1 MTAESFPPDDEP
13 HSGGP
18 RGGDR
23 PSDAPDTG
31 GGHPGGPLP
40 GDAHPG
46 GHLDDQGPD
55 APRPGDPGDAR
66 LGGPRI
72 GDALPGGGRSGE
84 RVPEAYDS
92 GAARQTSLLDVLS
105 VAALVLDAEGRI
117 VFWTP
122 QAEELFGYSSAEAL
136 GKPAARLIIHP
147 EHLQAVLKLFTEV
160 LETGRSWA
168 GAFPVRHKDGTTR
181 LMEFRNMRLLDDL
194 GDVYALGLAADHRL
208 LQRVET
214 DLALCERLINQ
225 SPIGLAL
232 LDPDLR
238 YVLVNPALERIDGI
252 PAEDHVG
259 RHLRET
265 MPFPDVDT
273 VESALRQVLATG
285 TPLLDQYHVGRSR
298 SDPEQERAW
307 SLSFYRLED
316 PAGRVL
322 GAATSVVDVT
332 ERHRVAAEA
341 DRARRR
347 LALIA
352 DASTRVGTTLEVERT
367 AAELADITSREL
379 ADVVAVDILDSA
391 LACRR
396 VRKPDSGPEL
406 FRALALKA
414 AHPTV
419 ALRAAD
425 APGELAAYEGDRLVT
440 LCVHT
445 GRPVL
450 VRHVDEG
457 DLPRIARDAEAARL
471 LARAGVHSYLAVPL
485 IAHGEVLGA
494 LDLKRTRNPV
504 PFDEDDVVLAGELA
518 SRAAIAIDNA
528 RWFQSVRNSA
538 LTLQRSLLPDH
549 PPHHTGLELASR
561 YQPAQ
566 ATSEVGGD
574 WYDVLPLA
582 DDKTALV
589 VGDVMGNGID
599 AAATM
604 GRLRTATCAYADL
617 DLEPG
622 EVLQHL
628 DKITCDLEHY
638 IVTCLYAVFDPRTR
652 LCRIANAGHMP
663 PALARAGD
671 PPRLVELPSGVPL
684 GVGGI
689 RFDTATVELLPGDLL
704 VLYTDGLVE
713 TRQHPID
720 ERLETMLGFLDEP
733 GRPLEET
740 CDLLLYGLRHPD
752 DHDDVALLVARA
764 L

>member
-1 MTAESFPPDDEP
+1 MTAEPIRS
-13 HSGGP
+13 
-18 RGGDR
+18 GGDR
-23 PSDAPDTG
+23 YDAETPARTG
-31 GGHPGGPLP
+31 
-40 GDAHPG
+40 
-46 GHLDDQGPD
+46 
-55 APRPGDPGDAR
+55 
-66 LGGPRI
+66 
-72 GDALPGGGRSGE
+72 
-84 RVPEAYDS
+84 
-92 GAARQTSLLDVLS
+92 LLDVLS
-105 VAALVLDAEGRI
+105 VSAMVIDIDGRI

-122 QAEELFGYSSAEAL
+122 QAEDLFGYTAQEAL
-136 GKPAARLIIHP
+136 GQYAARLLIHP
-147 EHLQAVLKLFTEV
+147 EHLHSVVRLFAEV

-168 GAFPVRHKDGTTR
+168 GAFPIRHKDGSSR
-181 LMEFRNMRLLDDL
+181 LMEFRNMRLQDDL
-194 GDVYALGLAADHRL
+194 GDVYALGIAADHNL

-238 YVLVNPALERIDGI
+238 YLLVNPALERIDGI
-252 PAEDHVG
+252 PAEEHVG
-259 RHLRET
+259 RRLREA
-265 MPFPDVDT
+265 MLLPDIDT
-273 VESALRQVLATG
+273 IESALRQVLTTG
-285 TPLLDQYHVGRSR
+285 TPLLDQYHVGRPPT
-298 SDPEQERAW
+298 DPDQEHAW

-316 PAGRVL
+316 PGGRVL
-322 GAATSVVDVT
+322 GAAASVVDVT
-332 ERHRVAAEA
+332 ERHRAAAEA

-352 DASTRVGTTLEVERT
+352 EASTRVGTSLEVERT
-367 AAELADITSREL
+367 AHELADIAVPQL

-396 VRKPDSGPEL
+396 SRRPDNGPEL

-414 AHPTV
+414 AHPTA

-425 APGELAAYEGDRLVT
+425 PPGDVAAYEGDRLVT

-450 VRHVDEG
+450 VRHVGEQDI
-457 DLPRIARDAEAARL
+457 PRIARDAEAGAL

-494 LDLKRTRNPV
+494 LDLKRTRNPL
-504 PFDEDDVVLAGELA
+504 PFDEDDVILASELAG
-518 SRAAIAIDNA
+518 RAAVAIDNA
-528 RWFQSVRNSA
+528 RWFQSVRNTA

-549 PPHHTGLELASR
+549 APHHTGLELASR

-574 WYDVLPLA
+574 WYDVIPLT

-622 EVLQHL
+622 DVLRHL

-638 IVTCLYAVFDPRTR
+638 IVTCLYAVYDPRTR
-652 LCRIANAGHMP
+652 QCRIANAGHMP
-663 PALARAGD
+663 PALAG
-671 PPRLVELPSGVPL
+671 PGHEPTLLELPPGAPL
-684 GVGGI
+684 GVGGVP
-689 RFDTATVELLPGDLL
+689 FETTTVELAPGDLL

-713 TRQHPID
+713 TRLHPID
-720 ERLETMLGFLDEP
+720 DRLAVLLSFLDDP
-733 GRPLEET
+733 GRPLEEL

-752 DHDDVALLVARA
+752 DHDDVALLIARTP
-764 L
+764 

>member
-1 MTAESFPPDDEP
+1 MTAESFEYD
-13 HSGGP
+13 
-18 RGGDR
+18 
-23 PSDAPDTG
+23 G
-31 GGHPGGPLP
+31 GGYGAEP
-40 GDAHPG
+40 
-46 GHLDDQGPD
+46 
-55 APRPGDPGDAR
+55 PRPTG
-66 LGGPRI
+66 
-72 GDALPGGGRSGE
+72 
-84 RVPEAYDS
+84 
-92 GAARQTSLLDVLS
+92 LLDVLS
-105 VAALVLDAEGRI
+105 VAAVVVDAAGRI

-122 QAEELFGYSSAEAL
+122 QAEDLFGYTSEEAL
-136 GKPAARLIIHP
+136 GTYAARLFIHS
-147 EHLQAVLKLFTEV
+147 EHLPAVAKLFAEV

-168 GAFPVRHKDGTTR
+168 GAFPVRHKDGSTVLT
-181 LMEFRNMRLLDDL
+181 EFRNMRLLDDL
-194 GDVYALGLAADHRL
+194 GDVYALGIAADHSL

-225 SPIGLAL
+225 SPIGIAL
-232 LDPDLR
+232 LDPDLH
-238 YVLVNPALERIDGI
+238 YLLVNPALERIDAT

-259 RHLRET
+259 RRLRET
-265 MPFPDVDT
+265 LPLPDIDT
-273 VESALRQVLATG
+273 IESALRQVLTTG
-285 TPLLDQYHVGRSR
+285 TPLLDQYHVGRPPA
-298 SDPEQERAW
+298 DPEHEHAW
-307 SLSFYRLED
+307 SLSFYRLD
-316 PAGRVL
+316 DSSGRVL
-322 GAATSVVDVT
+322 GAAISFVDVT
-332 ERHRVAAEA
+332 ERHRAAAEA

-347 LALIA
+347 LALVA
-352 DASTRVGTTLEVERT
+352 DASTRVGTTLEVEQT
-367 AAELADITSREL
+367 ARELADIAAPEL
-379 ADVVAVDILDSA
+379 ADVVAVDVLDSA

-396 VRKPDSGPEL
+396 MRKPDNGPEL

-414 AHPTV
+414 AYPSV

-425 APGELAAYEGDRLVT
+425 PPGDLAAYDGDRLVT

-445 GRPVL
+445 ARPVL
-450 VRHVDEG
+450 VRHVGEH
-457 DLPRIARDAEAARL
+457 DLQRIARDDEATAL

-504 PFDEDDVVLAGELA
+504 PFDQDDVVLASELA
-518 SRAAIAIDNA
+518 SRAAVAIDNA
-528 RWFQSVRNSA
+528 RWFQSVRNTA

-574 WYDVLPLA
+574 WYDVIPLD
-582 DDKTALV
+582 DDKTTLV

-617 DLEPG
+617 DLDPG
-622 EVLQHL
+622 AVLQHL

-638 IVTCLYAVFDPRTR
+638 IVTCLYAVYDPRTR
-652 LCRIANAGHMP
+652 QCQIANAGHMP
-663 PALARAGD
+663 PALARPGQA
-671 PPRLVELPSGVPL
+671 PELLELPAGAPL

-689 RFDTATVELLPGDLL
+689 PFGTTTVELGPGDLL

-713 TRQHPID
+713 TRLHPID
-720 ERLETMLGFLDEP
+720 DRLNVMLGFLDEP

-752 DHDDVALLVARA
+752 DHDDVALLVARV

>member
-1 MTAESFPPDDEP
+1 MAAD
-13 HSGGP
+13 
-18 RGGDR
+18 
-23 PSDAPDTG
+23 
-31 GGHPGGPLP
+31 PLP
-40 GDAHPG
+40 
-46 GHLDDQGPD
+46 
-55 APRPGDPGDAR
+55 PGDGDGSYDVDGSYDAE
-66 LGGPRI
+66 PPAPI
-72 GDALPGGGRSGE
+72 G
-84 RVPEAYDS
+84 
-92 GAARQTSLLDVLS
+92 LLDVLS
-105 VAALVLDAEGRI
+105 VAAVVVDAGGRI

-122 QAEELFGYSSAEAL
+122 QAEELFGYTAAEAL
-136 GKPAARLIIHP
+136 GRYAARLFIHP
-147 EHLQAVLKLFTEV
+147 EHLHAVTRLFAEV

-168 GAFPVRHKDGTTR
+168 GAFPIRHKDGSTR

-194 GDVYALGLAADHRL
+194 GDVYALGIVADHGR
-208 LQRVET
+208 LQRAET
-214 DLALCERLINQ
+214 DLALCERLIDQ

-232 LDPDLR
+232 LDPELR
-238 YVLVNPALERIDGI
+238 YLLVNPALERIDGI
-252 PAEDHVG
+252 PAEDHIG
-259 RHLRET
+259 RRLRET
-265 MPFPDVDT
+265 LPFPDADT
-273 VESALRQVLATG
+273 VESALRQVLTTG
-285 TPLLDQYHVGRSR
+285 TPLLDQYHVGRPPA
-298 SDPEQERAW
+298 DPEHEHAW

-316 PAGRVL
+316 PGGRVL

-347 LALIA
+347 LSLIA
-352 DASTRVGTTLEVERT
+352 HASTRVGTTLEVERT
-367 AAELADITSREL
+367 AHELAEIATPEL

-396 VRKPDSGPEL
+396 TRSPDNGPEL

-425 APGELAAYEGDRLVT
+425 PPGDLASYEGDRLVT

-445 GRPVL
+445 ARPVL
-450 VRHVDEG
+450 VRHVDDR
-457 DLPRIARDAEAARL
+457 DLPRIARDAEAGAL

-494 LDLKRTRNPV
+494 LDLKRTRNPR
-504 PFDEDDVVLAGELA
+504 PFDEDDVVLASELA
-518 SRAAIAIDNA
+518 GRAAVAIDNA
-528 RWFQSVRNSA
+528 RWFQSVRNTA

-549 PPHHTGLELASR
+549 QPHHAGLELASR

-574 WYDVLPLA
+574 WYDVIPLA
-582 DDKTALV
+582 DDRTALV

-617 DLEPG
+617 DLDPV
-622 EVLQHL
+622 EVLRHL
-628 DKITCDLEHY
+628 DRITSDLEHY
-638 IVTCLYAVFDPRTR
+638 IVTCLYAVYDPRSR
-652 LCRIANAGHMP
+652 RCLIANAGHMP
-663 PALARAGD
+663 PALARPGRA
-671 PPRLVELPSGVPL
+671 PELLDLPTGAPL
-684 GVGGI
+684 GVGGVP
-689 RFDTATVELLPGDLL
+689 FGSATTELGPGDLL

-713 TRQHPID
+713 TRHHSID
-720 ERLETMLGFLDEP
+720 DRLNVLLSFLDP
-733 GRPLEET
+733 PHRPLEEI

-764 L
+764 LPAGDGSVGDGRAGAGPPVVR

>member
-1 MTAESFPPDDEP
+1 MTAESFQTNGDEYDP
-13 HSGGP
+13 EP
-18 RGGDR
+18 TR
-23 PSDAPDTG
+23 P
-31 GGHPGGPLP
+31 
-40 GDAHPG
+40 
-46 GHLDDQGPD
+46 
-55 APRPGDPGDAR
+55 
-66 LGGPRI
+66 I
-72 GDALPGGGRSGE
+72 G
-84 RVPEAYDS
+84 
-92 GAARQTSLLDVLS
+92 LLDVLS
-105 VAALVLDAEGRI
+105 VAAVVVDAEGRI

-122 QAEELFGYSSAEAL
+122 QAEELFGYTSHEAL
-136 GKPAARLIIHP
+136 GKYAARLFIDP
-147 EHLQAVLKLFTEV
+147 EHLQAVSKLFAEV

-168 GAFPVRHKDGTTR
+168 GAFPIRHKDGSSR

-194 GDVYALGLAADHRL
+194 GDVYALGIAADHTL

-232 LDPDLR
+232 MDADLR
-238 YVLVNPALERIDGI
+238 YLLVNPSLERIDGI
-252 PAEDHVG
+252 PAEDHIG

-265 MPFPDVDT
+265 LPFPDVDT
-273 VESALRQVLATG
+273 VESALRQVLTTG
-285 TPLLDQYHVGRSR
+285 TPLLDQYHVGRPPT
-298 SDPEQERAW
+298 DPDHEHAW

-316 PAGRVL
+316 PGGRVL
-322 GAATSVVDVT
+322 GAAASVVDVT
-332 ERHRVAAEA
+332 ERHRAAAEA

-352 DASTRVGTTLEVERT
+352 DASTRVGTTLEVEQT
-367 AAELADITSREL
+367 ARELAEIATPEL
-379 ADVVAVDILDSA
+379 ADVVAVDVLDSA

-396 VRKPDSGPEL
+396 ARRPDNGPEL

-425 APGELAAYEGDRLVT
+425 PPGDLAAYDGDRLVT

-450 VRHVDEG
+450 VRHVGDQ
-457 DLPRIARDAEAARL
+457 DLPRIARDAEATSL

-518 SRAAIAIDNA
+518 GRAAVAIDNA
-528 RWFQSVRNSA
+528 RWFQSVRNTA

-549 PPHHTGLELASR
+549 APHHTGLELASR

-574 WYDVLPLA
+574 WYDVIPLA
-582 DDKTALV
+582 DDRTALV

-617 DLEPG
+617 DLAPEA
-622 EVLQHL
+622 VLQHL
-628 DKITCDLEHY
+628 DKITRDLEHY
-638 IVTCLYAVFDPRTR
+638 IVTCLYAVYDPRTR
-652 LCRIANAGHMP
+652 KCHMANAGHMP
-663 PALARAGD
+663 PALARPGHAPALIGL
-671 PPRLVELPSGVPL
+671 PPAAPL

-689 RFDTATVELLPGDLL
+689 PFETTTVDFSPGDLL

-713 TRQHPID
+713 TRLHPID
-720 ERLETMLGFLDEP
+720 DRLNVLLSFLDEP
-733 GRPLEET
+733 HRPLEET

>member
-1 MTAESFPPDDEP
+1 MTAETFPPD
-13 HSGGP
+13 
-18 RGGDR
+18 
-23 PSDAPDTG
+23 
-31 GGHPGGPLP
+31 
-40 GDAHPG
+40 
-46 GHLDDQGPD
+46 
-55 APRPGDPGDAR
+55 
-66 LGGPRI
+66 
-72 GDALPGGGRSGE
+72 
-84 RVPEAYDS
+84 
-92 GAARQTSLLDVLS
+92 GAAYNSEPPRQTSLLDVLS

-122 QAEELFGYSSAEAL
+122 QAEDLFGYTADEVL
-136 GKPAARLIIHP
+136 GRPAARMIIHP
-147 EHLQAVLKLFTEV
+147 EHMQAVVKLFAEV

-168 GAFPVRHKDGTTR
+168 GAFPIRHKDGTMR

-194 GDVYALGLAADHRL
+194 GDVYALGLAADHTL

-232 LDPDLR
+232 MDPELR
-238 YVLVNPALERIDGI
+238 YLLVNPALERIDGI
-252 PAEDHVG
+252 PAEEHIG
-259 RHLRET
+259 RHLRDT
-265 MPFPDVDT
+265 LPFPDVDT
-273 VESALRQVLATG
+273 IESALRQVLTTG
-285 TPLLDQYHVGRSR
+285 TPLLDQYHVGRPR
-298 SDPEQERAW
+298 NDPEHERAW

-316 PAGRVL
+316 PGGRVL

-352 DASTRVGTTLEVERT
+352 EASTRVGTTLEVEHT
-367 AAELADITSREL
+367 ARELAEIASPELADI
-379 ADVVAVDILDSA
+379 VAVDVLDSA

-396 VRKPDSGPEL
+396 MRSPDNGPEL

-414 AHPTV
+414 AHPTP

-425 APGELAAYEGDRLVT
+425 SPGDLASYEGDRLVT

-450 VRHVDEG
+450 VRHVEER
-457 DLPRIARDAEAARL
+457 DLPRIARDAEASAL

-494 LDLKRTRNPV
+494 LDLKRTRNPA
-504 PFDEDDVVLAGELA
+504 PFDEDDVILAGELA
-518 SRAAIAIDNA
+518 SRAAVAIDNA
-528 RWFQSVRNSA
+528 RWFQSVRNTA

-549 PPHHTGLELASR
+549 PPHHDGLELASR

-574 WYDVLPLA
+574 WYDVIPLTG
-582 DDKTALV
+582 DKTALV

-617 DLEPG
+617 DLEPR

-638 IVTCLYAVFDPRTR
+638 IVTCLYAVFDPHTR
-652 LCRIANAGHMP
+652 QCRIANAGHMP
-663 PALARAGD
+663 PALVRAGRAPVLLD
-671 PPRLVELPSGVPL
+671 LPAGAPL
-684 GVGGI
+684 GVGGVS
-689 RFDTATVELLPGDLL
+689 FESTTTELGPGDLL

-713 TRQHPID
+713 TRQHAID
-720 ERLETMLGFLDEP
+720 DRLAALLGFLDEP
-733 GRPLEET
+733 DRSLEET

-752 DHDDVALLVARA
+752 DHDDVALLIARA

>member
-1 MTAESFPPDDEP
+1 MTAGSFRPADGEDGGFGAEP
-13 HSGGP
+13 
-18 RGGDR
+18 
-23 PSDAPDTG
+23 
-31 GGHPGGPLP
+31 
-40 GDAHPG
+40 
-46 GHLDDQGPD
+46 
-55 APRPGDPGDAR
+55 PRPTG
-66 LGGPRI
+66 
-72 GDALPGGGRSGE
+72 
-84 RVPEAYDS
+84 
-92 GAARQTSLLDVLS
+92 LLDVLS
-105 VAALVLDAEGRI
+105 VAAVVLDSDGRI

-122 QAEELFGYSSAEAL
+122 QAGELFGYRADEAL
-136 GKPAARLIIHP
+136 GKYAARLFIHP
-147 EHLQAVLKLFTEV
+147 EHLQAVMSLFAEV

-168 GAFPVRHKDGTTR
+168 GAFPVRHKDGSTR
-181 LMEFRNMRLLDDL
+181 LTEFRNMRLTDDV
-194 GDVYALGLAADHRL
+194 GDVYALGIAADHAL
-208 LQRVET
+208 LERVET

-232 LDPDLR
+232 MDPELR
-238 YVLVNPALERIDGI
+238 YRLVNPALERIDGI
-252 PAEDHVG
+252 PAEDHIG

-265 MPFPDVDT
+265 PALPDVDT
-273 VESALRQVLATG
+273 VESALRQVLTTG
-285 TPLLDQYHVGRSR
+285 TPLLDQYHVGRPPA
-298 SDPEQERAW
+298 DPDQEHAW

-316 PAGRVL
+316 PGGRVL

-332 ERHRVAAEA
+332 ERHRAAGEA

-352 DASTRVGTTLEVERT
+352 DASAKVGTSLEVDQT
-367 AAELADITSREL
+367 ARELADIATAELADV
-379 ADVVAVDILDSA
+379 AAVDILDAA

-396 VRKPDSGPEL
+396 ARKPDNGPEL

-419 ALRAAD
+419 ALNAAD
-425 APGELAAYEGDRLVT
+425 APGDLAAYDGDRLVT

-445 GRPVL
+445 ARPVL
-450 VRHVDEG
+450 VARVGRH
-457 DLPRIARDAEAARL
+457 DLPRIARDAEASAL

-485 IAHGEVLGA
+485 IAHGEVLGV

-504 PFDEDDVVLAGELA
+504 PFDQDDVLLACELAG
-518 SRAAIAIDNA
+518 RAAVAIDNA
-528 RWFQSVRNSA
+528 RWFQSVRNTS

-549 PPHHTGLELASR
+549 PPHHPGLELASR

-574 WYDVLPLA
+574 WYDVIPLA
-582 DDKTALV
+582 DDKTVLV

-638 IVTCLYAVFDPRTR
+638 IVTCVYAVYDPATGA
-652 LCRIANAGHMP
+652 CRIANAGHMP
-663 PALARAGD
+663 PALVRRGEAPALLDLPAGA
-671 PPRLVELPSGVPL
+671 PL
-684 GVGGI
+684 GVGGVA
-689 RFDTATVELLPGDLL
+689 FGTTTVDLGPGDLL

-713 TRQHPID
+713 TRHHPID
-720 ERLETMLGFLDEP
+720 DRLDVLLGFLTEP
-733 GRPLEET
+733 HGSLEET
-740 CDLLLYGLRHPD
+740 CDLLLHGLRHPD

-764 L
+764 QGPP

>member
-1 MTAESFPPDDEP
+1 MAVDSYRAGDDE
-13 HSGGP
+13 H
-18 RGGDR
+18 R
-23 PSDAPDTG
+23 AE
-31 GGHPGGPLP
+31 
-40 GDAHPG
+40 
-46 GHLDDQGPD
+46 Q
-55 APRPGDPGDAR
+55 PRPTG
-66 LGGPRI
+66 
-72 GDALPGGGRSGE
+72 
-84 RVPEAYDS
+84 
-92 GAARQTSLLDVLS
+92 LLDVLS
-105 VAALVLDAEGRI
+105 VAAVALDADGRI

-122 QAEELFGYSSAEAL
+122 QAEELFGYTSEEAL
-136 GKPAARLIIHP
+136 GTPAGRLLTRP
-147 EHLQAVLKLFTEV
+147 EHLQAAVGLFTEV
-160 LETGRSWA
+160 LQTGRGWA
-168 GAFPVRHKDGTTR
+168 GAFPVRHKDGTSR
-181 LMEFRNMRLLDDL
+181 LTEFRTMRLLDDL
-194 GDVYALGLAADHRL
+194 GDTYALGIAADHTL

-232 LDPDLR
+232 FDPDLR
-238 YVLVNPALERIDGI
+238 YLLVNPALERIDGI
-252 PAEDHVG
+252 PAGDHIG
-259 RHLRET
+259 RPLRET
-265 MPFPDVDT
+265 LPFFDVDT
-273 VESALRQVLATG
+273 VESALRQVLTTG
-285 TPLLDQYHVGRSR
+285 MPLLDQYHVGRPPP
-298 SDPEQERAW
+298 DPEHEHAW

-316 PAGRVL
+316 PNGRVL
-322 GAATSVVDVT
+322 GAAASVVDVT
-332 ERHRVAAEA
+332 ERHRAASEA

-367 AAELADITSREL
+367 AHELAEIATPVL
-379 ADVVAVDILDSA
+379 ADVVAVDVLDSA

-396 VRKPDSGPEL
+396 MRRPDNGPEL

-414 AHPTV
+414 SHPTV

-425 APGELAAYEGDRLVT
+425 PPGDLAAYDGDRLVT

-450 VRHVDEG
+450 VPHVG
-457 DLPRIARDAEAARL
+457 AADLPRIARDEKGGEL

-494 LDLKRTRNPV
+494 LDLKRTENPV

-518 SRAAIAIDNA
+518 SRAAVAIDNA
-528 RWFQSVRNSA
+528 RWFQSVRNTA

-549 PPHHTGLELASR
+549 SPHHTGLELASR

-574 WYDVLPLA
+574 WYDVIPLEG
-582 DDKTALV
+582 DKTALV

-617 DLEPG
+617 DLDPG
-622 EVLQHL
+622 AVLQHL

-638 IVTCLYAVFDPRTR
+638 IVTCLYAVFDPATR
-652 LCRIANAGHMP
+652 HCTVANAGHMP
-663 PALARAGD
+663 PALARPGQNPVLLD
-671 PPRLVELPSGVPL
+671 LPPAAPL
-684 GVGGI
+684 GVGGVP
-689 RFDTATVELLPGDLL
+689 FETTTVELRPGDVL

-713 TRQHPID
+713 TRQHAID
-720 ERLETMLGFLDEP
+720 DRLNALLGFLDEP

>member
-1 MTAESFPPDDEP
+1 MTAEPIR
-13 HSGGP
+13 SGGDP
-18 RGGDR
+18 YR
-23 PSDAPDTG
+23 PETPAPTG
-31 GGHPGGPLP
+31 
-40 GDAHPG
+40 
-46 GHLDDQGPD
+46 
-55 APRPGDPGDAR
+55 
-66 LGGPRI
+66 
-72 GDALPGGGRSGE
+72 
-84 RVPEAYDS
+84 
-92 GAARQTSLLDVLS
+92 LLDVLS
-105 VAALVLDAEGRI
+105 VSAMVIDIDGRI

-122 QAEELFGYSSAEAL
+122 QAEDLFGYTAQEAL
-136 GKPAARLIIHP
+136 GKYAARLLIHP
-147 EHLQAVLKLFTEV
+147 QHLQSVVKLFAEV

-168 GAFPVRHKDGTTR
+168 GAFPIRHKDGSNR
-181 LMEFRNMRLLDDL
+181 LTEFRNMRLQDDL
-194 GDVYALGLAADHRL
+194 GDVYALGIAADHNL

-232 LDPDLR
+232 LNPDLC
-238 YVLVNPALERIDGI
+238 YLLVNPALERIDGI

-259 RHLRET
+259 RRLREA
-265 MPFPDVDT
+265 MPLPDIDT
-273 VESALRQVLATG
+273 IESALRQVLTTG
-285 TPLLDQYHVGRSR
+285 TPLLDQYHVGRPPT
-298 SDPEQERAW
+298 DPDHEHAW

-316 PAGRVL
+316 PGGRVL
-322 GAATSVVDVT
+322 GAAASVVDVT
-332 ERHRVAAEA
+332 ERHRAAAEA

-352 DASTRVGTTLEVERT
+352 EASTRVGTTLEVDRT
-367 AAELADITSREL
+367 AHELAEIAVPQL

-396 VRKPDSGPEL
+396 SRRADNGPEL

-425 APGELAAYEGDRLVT
+425 PPGDVTAYEGDRLVT

-450 VRHVDEG
+450 VRHVGEHDI
-457 DLPRIARDAEAARL
+457 PRIARDAEAAAL
-471 LARAGVHSYLAVPL
+471 LGRAGVHSYLAVPL

-494 LDLKRTRNPV
+494 LDLKRTRNPL
-504 PFDEDDVVLAGELA
+504 PFDDDDVILASELAG
-518 SRAAIAIDNA
+518 RAAVAIDNA
-528 RWFQSVRNSA
+528 RWFQSVRNTA

-549 PPHHTGLELASR
+549 APHHTGLELASR

-574 WYDVLPLA
+574 WYDVIPLE

-622 EVLQHL
+622 DVLRHL

-638 IVTCLYAVFDPRTR
+638 IVTCLYAVYDPRTR
-652 LCRIANAGHMP
+652 QCRIANAGHMP
-663 PALARAGD
+663 PALAGPGHD
-671 PPRLVELPSGVPL
+671 PRLLQLPPGAPL
-684 GVGGI
+684 GVGGVA
-689 RFDTATVELLPGDLL
+689 FETTTVDLTPGDLL

-713 TRQHPID
+713 TRLHSID
-720 ERLETMLGFLDEP
+720 DRLSVLLSFLDDP
-733 GRPLEET
+733 GRPLEEI

-752 DHDDVALLVARA
+752 DHDDVALLIARTS
-764 L
+764 

>member
-1 MTAESFPPDDEP
+1 MTAESFPRD
-13 HSGGP
+13 
-18 RGGDR
+18 
-23 PSDAPDTG
+23 
-31 GGHPGGPLP
+31 
-40 GDAHPG
+40 
-46 GHLDDQGPD
+46 
-55 APRPGDPGDAR
+55 GDPYDTAP
-66 LGGPRI
+66 PRQ
-72 GDALPGGGRSGE
+72 
-84 RVPEAYDS
+84 
-92 GAARQTSLLDVLS
+92 QTSLLDVLS
-105 VAALVLDAEGRI
+105 VAALVLDVDGRI

-122 QAEELFGYSSAEAL
+122 QAEDLFGYTAEEAL
-136 GKPAARLIIHP
+136 GRPAARLIIHP
-147 EHLQAVLKLFTEV
+147 EHYQSVLKLFAEV

-168 GAFPVRHKDGTTR
+168 GAFPVRHKDGSSR

-194 GDVYALGLAADHRL
+194 GDVYALGLAADHTL

-238 YVLVNPALERIDGI
+238 YLLVNPALERIDGI
-252 PAEDHVG
+252 PAEDHIG
-259 RHLRET
+259 RHLREAV
-265 MPFPDVDT
+265 PFPDIDT
-273 VESALRQVLATG
+273 IESALRQVLTTG
-285 TPLLDQYHVGRSR
+285 TPLLDQYHVGRPLA
-298 SDPEQERAW
+298 DPEHERAW

-316 PAGRVL
+316 PGGRVL
-322 GAATSVVDVT
+322 GAAASVVDVT
-332 ERHRVAAEA
+332 ERHRATAEA

-352 DASTRVGTTLEVERT
+352 DASTRVGTTLEVEHT
-367 AAELADITSREL
+367 AHELAEIASPEL
-379 ADVVAVDILDSA
+379 ADVVAVDVLDSA

-396 VRKPDSGPEL
+396 MRPPDNGPEL

-414 AHPTV
+414 AHPTP
-419 ALRAAD
+419 ALHAAD
-425 APGELAAYEGDRLVT
+425 PPGDLAAYEGDRMVT

-445 GRPVL
+445 ARPVM
-450 VRHVDEG
+450 VRHVGEQ
-457 DLPRIARDAEAARL
+457 DLPRIARDAEAAAL

-494 LDLKRTRNPV
+494 LDLKRTRNPL
-504 PFDEDDVVLAGELA
+504 PFDEDDVILASELA
-518 SRAAIAIDNA
+518 SRAAVAIDNA
-528 RWFQSVRNSA
+528 RWFQSVRNTA

-574 WYDVLPLA
+574 WYDVIPLE

-617 DLEPG
+617 DMNPG

-638 IVTCLYAVFDPRTR
+638 IVTCLYIVFDPHTR
-652 LCRIANAGHMP
+652 QCCIANAGHMP
-663 PALARAGD
+663 PALARVGR
-671 PPRLVELPSGVPL
+671 PPALLELPSGTPL

-689 RFDTATVELLPGDLL
+689 PFETTTAELGPGDLL

-713 TRQHPID
+713 TRQHSID
-720 ERLETMLGFLDEP
+720 DRLNTLLGFLDAPE
-733 GRPLEET
+733 RPLEET

>member
-1 MTAESFPPDDEP
+1 MKADSSQTG
-13 HSGGP
+13 SGGYEP
-18 RGGDR
+18 QSIR
-23 PSDAPDTG
+23 PTG
-31 GGHPGGPLP
+31 
-40 GDAHPG
+40 
-46 GHLDDQGPD
+46 
-55 APRPGDPGDAR
+55 
-66 LGGPRI
+66 
-72 GDALPGGGRSGE
+72 
-84 RVPEAYDS
+84 
-92 GAARQTSLLDVLS
+92 LLDVLS
-105 VAALVLDAEGRI
+105 VGAMVLDAEGRI

-122 QAEELFGYSSAEAL
+122 QAEELIGYTAEEAL
-136 GKPAARLIIHP
+136 GKYAARLIIHP
-147 EHLQAVLKLFTEV
+147 EHLQSVTKLFADV

-168 GAFPVRHKDGTTR
+168 GAFPIRHKDGSTR

-194 GDVYALGLAADHRL
+194 GDVYALGIAADHTL

-214 DLALCERLINQ
+214 DLALCEQLINQ

-232 LDPDLR
+232 MDPDLR
-238 YVLVNPALERIDGI
+238 YLMVNPALQRIDGI
-252 PAEDHVG
+252 PAEDHIG

-265 MPFPDVDT
+265 LPFPDVDT
-273 VESALRQVLATG
+273 VESALRQVLTTG
-285 TPLLDQYHVGRSR
+285 TPLLDQYHVGRPPA
-298 SDPEQERAW
+298 DPEHEHAW

-316 PAGRVL
+316 PGGRVL
-322 GAATSVVDVT
+322 GAAASVVDVT
-332 ERHRVAAEA
+332 ERHRAAAEA

-352 DASTRVGTTLEVERT
+352 DASTRVGTTLEVEQT
-367 AAELADITSREL
+367 ARELADIATPEL
-379 ADVVAVDILDSA
+379 ADVVAVDVLDSA

-396 VRKPDSGPEL
+396 KRRPDNGPEF

-414 AHPTV
+414 SHPTV

-425 APGELAAYEGDRLVT
+425 PPGDLAAYDGDRMVT

-450 VRHVDEG
+450 VRHVGEH
-457 DLPRIARDAEAARL
+457 DLPRIARDAEGTAL

-494 LDLKRTRNPV
+494 LDLKRTRNPL
-504 PFDEDDVVLAGELA
+504 PFDDDDVVLATELA
-518 SRAAIAIDNA
+518 TRAAVAIDNA
-528 RWFQSVRNSA
+528 RWFQSVRNTA
-538 LTLQRSLLPDH
+538 VTLQRSLLPEH
-549 PPHHTGLELASR
+549 PPHLNGLEVASR

-574 WYDVLPLA
+574 WYDVIPLA
-582 DDKTALV
+582 DERTALV

-622 EVLQHL
+622 DVLQHL

-638 IVTCLYAVFDPRTR
+638 IVTCLYAVYDPRTR
-652 LCRIANAGHMP
+652 ECRIANAGHMP
-663 PALARAGD
+663 PALARPDTAPVLLD
-671 PPRLVELPSGVPL
+671 LPTGAPL

-689 RFDTATVELLPGDLL
+689 PFETTTVELNPADLL

-713 TRQHPID
+713 TRLHPID
-720 ERLETMLGFLDEP
+720 DRLNVLLSFLDEP
-733 GRPLEET
+733 RRPLEEI
-740 CDLLLYGLRHPD
+740 CDLLLYGLRNSD

-764 L
+764 T

>member
-1 MTAESFPPDDEP
+1 MTAGSFES
-13 HSGGP
+13 
-18 RGGDR
+18 
-23 PSDAPDTG
+23 AG
-31 GGHPGGPLP
+31 GGYAPEP
-40 GDAHPG
+40 
-46 GHLDDQGPD
+46 
-55 APRPGDPGDAR
+55 PRPTG
-66 LGGPRI
+66 
-72 GDALPGGGRSGE
+72 
-84 RVPEAYDS
+84 
-92 GAARQTSLLDVLS
+92 LLDVLS
-105 VAALVLDAEGRI
+105 VAAVVVDADGRV

-122 QAEELFGYSSAEAL
+122 QAEELFGYTADEAL
-136 GKPAARLIIHP
+136 GTHATRLFIHP
-147 EHLQAVLKLFTEV
+147 EQLPAVTQLFTEV

-168 GAFPVRHKDGTTR
+168 GTFPVRHKDGSTR
-181 LMEFRNMRLLDDL
+181 LTEFRNMRLLDDL
-194 GDVYALGLAADHRL
+194 GDVYALGIAADHSL

-225 SPIGLAL
+225 SPIGIAL

-238 YVLVNPALERIDGI
+238 YLLVNPALERIDAT

-259 RHLRET
+259 RRLRET
-265 MPFPDVDT
+265 LPLPDIDT
-273 VESALRQVLATG
+273 IESCLRQVLTTG
-285 TPLLDQYHVGRSR
+285 TPLLDQYHVGRPPA
-298 SDPEQERAW
+298 DPETEHAW

-316 PAGRVL
+316 PGGRVL
-322 GAATSVVDVT
+322 GAAISFVDVT
-332 ERHRVAAEA
+332 ERHRAAAEA

-352 DASTRVGTTLEVERT
+352 DASTRVGTSLEVDRT
-367 AAELADITSREL
+367 AHELAEVATPEL
-379 ADVVAVDILDSA
+379 ADVVAVDVLDSA

-396 VRKPDSGPEL
+396 NRKPDNGPEL

-414 AHPTV
+414 AYPSV

-425 APGELAAYEGDRLVT
+425 APGDLAAYEGDRLVT

-445 GRPVL
+445 GRPIL
-450 VRHVDEG
+450 VRHVGEQ
-457 DLPRIARDAEAARL
+457 DLPRIAKDAEATAL

-504 PFDEDDVVLAGELA
+504 PFDQDDVVLASELA
-518 SRAAIAIDNA
+518 SRAAVAIDNA
-528 RWFQSVRNSA
+528 RWFQSVRNTA

-549 PPHHTGLELASR
+549 APHHTGLELASR

-574 WYDVLPLA
+574 WYDVIPLE

-622 EVLQHL
+622 SVLQHL

-638 IVTCLYAVFDPRTR
+638 IVTCLYAVYDPRTGQ
-652 LCRIANAGHMP
+652 CHIANAGHMP
-663 PALARAGD
+663 PALARPGRA
-671 PPRLVELPSGVPL
+671 PELLELPAGAPL

-689 RFDTATVELLPGDLL
+689 PFETTTVELGPGDLL

-713 TRQHPID
+713 TRLHPID
-720 ERLETMLGFLDEP
+720 DRLNVLLGFLDEP
-733 GRPLEET
+733 RRPLEET

-752 DHDDVALLVARA
+752 DHDDVALLVARV

>member
-1 MTAESFPPDDEP
+1 MTAESFQSNGDEYGSEP
-13 HSGGP
+13 
-18 RGGDR
+18 
-23 PSDAPDTG
+23 
-31 GGHPGGPLP
+31 PLP
-40 GDAHPG
+40 TG
-46 GHLDDQGPD
+46 
-55 APRPGDPGDAR
+55 
-66 LGGPRI
+66 
-72 GDALPGGGRSGE
+72 
-84 RVPEAYDS
+84 
-92 GAARQTSLLDVLS
+92 LLDVLS
-105 VAALVLDAEGRI
+105 VAAVVVDADGRL

-122 QAEELFGYSSAEAL
+122 QAEELFGYTSEEAL
-136 GKPAARLIIHP
+136 GTHAARLFIHP
-147 EHLQAVLKLFTEV
+147 EHLGAVTRLFTEV

-168 GAFPVRHKDGTTR
+168 GAFPIRHKDGSTR
-181 LMEFRNMRLLDDL
+181 LTEFRNMRLHDDL
-194 GDVYALGLAADHRL
+194 GDVYALGIAADHSL

-214 DLALCERLINQ
+214 DLALCERLITQ

-232 LDPDLR
+232 LDSDLR
-238 YVLVNPALERIDGI
+238 YLLVNPALERIDGI
-252 PAEDHVG
+252 PAEDHTG
-259 RHLRET
+259 RGLRET
-265 MPFPDVDT
+265 LPFLDIDT
-273 VESALRQVLATG
+273 VESALRQVLTTG
-285 TPLLDQYHVGRSR
+285 TPLLDQYHVGRPPA
-298 SDPEQERAW
+298 DPEHEHAW

-316 PAGRVL
+316 PGGRVL
-322 GAATSVVDVT
+322 GAAASVVDVT

-352 DASTRVGTTLEVERT
+352 DASTRVGTTLEVEQT
-367 AAELADITSREL
+367 AAELAEIATPEL
-379 ADVVAVDILDSA
+379 ADVVAVDVLDSA

-396 VRKPDSGPEL
+396 ARRPDNGPEL

-414 AHPTV
+414 GHPTV

-425 APGELAAYEGDRLVT
+425 PPGQLAAYDGDRLVT

-450 VRHVDEG
+450 VRHVGDH
-457 DLPRIARDAEAARL
+457 DLPRIARDAEAASL

-494 LDLKRTRNPV
+494 LDLKRTRNPL
-504 PFDEDDVVLAGELA
+504 PFDDDDVVLASELA
-518 SRAAIAIDNA
+518 GRAAVAIDNA
-528 RWFQSVRNSA
+528 RWFQSVRNTA

-549 PPHHTGLELASR
+549 PPRHPGLDLASR

-566 ATSEVGGD
+566 ATTEVGGD
-574 WYDVLPLA
+574 WYDAIPLT
-582 DDKTALV
+582 DDRTALV

-604 GRLRTATCAYADL
+604 GRLRTATCAYAELDL
-617 DLEPG
+617 DPG
-622 EVLQHL
+622 AVLRHL

-638 IVTCLYAVFDPRTR
+638 IVTCLYAVYDPRTR
-652 LCRIANAGHMP
+652 QCHIANAGHMP
-663 PALARAGD
+663 PALARSDHTATLLD
-671 PPRLVELPSGVPL
+671 LPTGAPL

-689 RFDTATVELLPGDLL
+689 PFETTTVRLDPGDLL

-713 TRQHPID
+713 TRQHPLD
-720 ERLETMLGFLDEP
+720 DRLNTLLSFLDAP
-733 GRPLEET
+733 DRPLEET

>member
-1 MTAESFPPDDEP
+1 MTADD
-13 HSGGP
+13 SL
-18 RGGDR
+18 
-23 PSDAPDTG
+23 
-31 GGHPGGPLP
+31 PLD
-40 GDAHPG
+40 GDAYRPE
-46 GHLDDQGPD
+46 GP
-55 APRPGDPGDAR
+55 ASTG
-66 LGGPRI
+66 
-72 GDALPGGGRSGE
+72 
-84 RVPEAYDS
+84 
-92 GAARQTSLLDVLS
+92 LLDVLS
-105 VAALVLDAEGRI
+105 VAAMVLDTEGRI

-122 QAEELFGYSSAEAL
+122 QAEELIGYSAEEAL
-136 GKPAARLIIHP
+136 GQYAARLIIHP
-147 EHLQAVLKLFTEV
+147 EHLKAVVKLFTEV

-168 GAFPVRHKDGTTR
+168 GAFPVRHKDGSSR
-181 LMEFRNMRLLDDL
+181 LMEFRNMRLQDDL
-194 GDVYALGLAADHRL
+194 GDVYALGIAADHSL

-214 DLALCERLINQ
+214 DLALCERLIDQ

-238 YVLVNPALERIDGI
+238 YLLVNPALERIDGI

-259 RHLRET
+259 RLLRET
-265 MPFPDVDT
+265 LPLSDVRT
-273 VESALRQVLATG
+273 IESALRQVLTTG
-285 TPLLDQYHVGRSR
+285 TPLLDQYHVGRPPT
-298 SDPEQERAW
+298 DPDQEHAW

-316 PAGRVL
+316 PGGRVL
-322 GAATSVVDVT
+322 GAALSVVDVT
-332 ERHRVAAEA
+332 ERHRAAAEA

-352 DASTRVGTTLEVERT
+352 DASARVGTTLEVEET
-367 AAELADITSREL
+367 ARELAEIAVPQL
-379 ADVVAVDILDSA
+379 ADVVAVDVLDSA
-391 LACRR
+391 LSCRR
-396 VRKPDSGPEL
+396 ARRPDNGPEL

-414 AHPTV
+414 DQPTV

-425 APGELAAYEGDRLVT
+425 PPGDLTAYDGDRLVT

-450 VRHVDEG
+450 VPHVGER
-457 DLPRIARDAEAARL
+457 DLPRIARDAEAGSL

-485 IAHGEVLGA
+485 IAHGEVLGV
-494 LDLKRTRNPV
+494 LDLKRTRNPL
-504 PFDEDDVVLAGELA
+504 PFDEDDVVLAAELA
-518 SRAAIAIDNA
+518 GRAAVAIDNA
-528 RWFQSVRNSA
+528 RWFQSVRNTS

-549 PPHHTGLELASR
+549 PPRHTGLELASR

-574 WYDVLPLA
+574 WYDVIPLTG
-582 DDKTALV
+582 DKTALV

-617 DLEPG
+617 DLDPAA
-622 EVLQHL
+622 VLQHL

-652 LCRIANAGHMP
+652 ECRVANAGHMP
-663 PALARAGD
+663 PALSGPGRA
-671 PPRLVELPSGVPL
+671 PRLLDLPSGAPL
-684 GVGGI
+684 GVGGVP
-689 RFDTATVELLPGDLL
+689 FETTTVVLDPGDLL

-713 TRQHPID
+713 TRSHPID
-720 ERLETMLGFLDEP
+720 DRLDTLLGFLDEP
-733 GRPLEET
+733 HRRLEET

>member
-1 MTAESFPPDDEP
+1 MKAESFQSRSD
-13 HSGGP
+13 GYGP
-18 RGGDR
+18 E
-23 PSDAPDTG
+23 
-31 GGHPGGPLP
+31 
-40 GDAHPG
+40 
-46 GHLDDQGPD
+46 Q
-55 APRPGDPGDAR
+55 PRPTG
-66 LGGPRI
+66 
-72 GDALPGGGRSGE
+72 
-84 RVPEAYDS
+84 
-92 GAARQTSLLDVLS
+92 LLDVLS
-105 VAALVLDAEGRI
+105 VAAVVLDADGRI

-122 QAEELFGYSSAEAL
+122 QAEELFGYTSEEAL
-136 GKPAARLIIHP
+136 GKYAARLFVHP
-147 EHLQAVLKLFTEV
+147 EHLQSVVKLFEEVLK
-160 LETGRSWA
+160 TGRSWA
-168 GAFPVRHKDGTTR
+168 GSFPIRHKDGSTR
-181 LMEFRNMRLLDDL
+181 LTEFRNMRLLDDV
-194 GDVYALGLAADHRL
+194 GDVYALGIAADHSL

-232 LDPDLR
+232 MDPDLR
-238 YVLVNPALERIDGI
+238 YLLVNPALERIDGI

-265 MPFPDVDT
+265 LPLPDIDT
-273 VESALRQVLATG
+273 IESALRQVLTTG
-285 TPLLDQYHVGRSR
+285 TPLLDQYHVGRPR
-298 SDPEQERAW
+298 SDPDHEHAW

-316 PAGRVL
+316 PGGRVL

-332 ERHRVAAEA
+332 ERHRAAAEA

-352 DASTRVGTTLEVERT
+352 DASARVGTTLEVEET
-367 AAELADITSREL
+367 ARELADIASTAL

-396 VRKPDSGPEL
+396 KARPDNGPEF
-406 FRALALKA
+406 FRALALKS

-419 ALRAAD
+419 ALGAAD
-425 APGELAAYEGDRLVT
+425 PPGDLIAYDGDRLVT

-450 VRHVDEG
+450 VRHVGDQ
-457 DLPRIARDAEAARL
+457 DLPRIARDAAATTL
-471 LARAGVHSYLAVPL
+471 LARAGVHSYLAAPL

-494 LDLKRTRNPV
+494 LDLKRTRNPL
-504 PFDEDDVVLAGELA
+504 PFDEDDVILACELA
-518 SRAAIAIDNA
+518 SRAAVAIDNA
-528 RWFQSVRNSA
+528 RWFQSVRNTA

-566 ATSEVGGD
+566 ATTEVGGD
-574 WYDVLPLA
+574 WYDVISLE

-622 EVLQHL
+622 AVLQHL
-628 DKITCDLEHY
+628 DKITCELEHY
-638 IVTCLYAVFDPRTR
+638 IVTCLYAVYDPHTR
-652 LCRIANAGHMP
+652 QCRIANAGHMP
-663 PALARAGD
+663 PALSRPGQA
-671 PPRLVELPSGVPL
+671 PVLLELPSGAPL
-684 GVGGI
+684 GVGGVP
-689 RFDTATVELLPGDLL
+689 FETTTTDLCPGDLL

-713 TRQHPID
+713 TRHHAID
-720 ERLETMLGFLDEP
+720 DRLNVLLDFLDEP
-733 GRPLEET
+733 ERPLEEI

>member
-1 MTAESFPPDDEP
+1 MATGSFQPSGDESGPEP
-13 HSGGP
+13 A
-18 RGGDR
+18 RV
-23 PSDAPDTG
+23 TG
-31 GGHPGGPLP
+31 
-40 GDAHPG
+40 
-46 GHLDDQGPD
+46 
-55 APRPGDPGDAR
+55 
-66 LGGPRI
+66 
-72 GDALPGGGRSGE
+72 
-84 RVPEAYDS
+84 
-92 GAARQTSLLDVLS
+92 LLDVLS
-105 VAALVLDAEGRI
+105 VAAVVLDAGGRI

-122 QAEELFGYSSAEAL
+122 QAEELFGYTAEEAL
-136 GKPAARLIIHP
+136 GEYAARLMIHP
-147 EHLQAVLKLFTEV
+147 EHLKAVRSLFAEV
-160 LETGRSWA
+160 VETGRSWA
-168 GAFPVRHKDGTTR
+168 GAFPIRHKDGSTR

-194 GDVYALGLAADHRL
+194 GDIYALGIAADHTL

-232 LDPDLR
+232 MDPDLR
-238 YVLVNPALERIDGI
+238 YLLVNPALERIDGI
-252 PAEDHVG
+252 PAEDHIG

-265 MPFPDVDT
+265 LPFPDVDT
-273 VESALRQVLATG
+273 IESALYQVLTTG
-285 TPLLDQYHVGRSR
+285 TPLLDQYHVGRTLT
-298 SDPEQERAW
+298 DPDHDHAW

-316 PAGRVL
+316 PGGRVL

-332 ERHRVAAEA
+332 ERHLAAIEA

-347 LALIA
+347 LALVA
-352 DASTRVGTTLEVERT
+352 DASMRVGTTLDVEQT
-367 AAELADITSREL
+367 ARELAEIATPEL
-379 ADVVAVDILDSA
+379 ADVVAVDVLDSA

-396 VRKPDSGPEL
+396 THRPETGPEL

-414 AHPTV
+414 AHPTP

-425 APGELAAYEGDRLVT
+425 PPGDLAAYDGDRLVT

-450 VRHVDEG
+450 VRHVDDH
-457 DLPRIARDAEAARL
+457 DLRRIARDKEATTL

-494 LDLKRTRNPV
+494 LDLKRTRNPL
-504 PFDEDDVVLAGELA
+504 PFDQDDVVLAGELA
-518 SRAAIAIDNA
+518 NRAAIAIDNA
-528 RWFQSVRNSA
+528 RWFQSVRNTS

-574 WYDVLPLA
+574 WYDVIPLA

-617 DLEPG
+617 GLAPEA
-622 EVLQHL
+622 VLQHL

-638 IVTCLYAVFDPRTR
+638 IVTCLYAVYDPRR
-652 LCRIANAGHMP
+652 RRCHIANAGHMP
-663 PALARAGD
+663 PALSRPGSEPTLLD
-671 PPRLVELPSGVPL
+671 LPSGAPL

-689 RFDTATVELLPGDLL
+689 RFETTTTDLGPGDLL

-713 TRQHPID
+713 SRRHPID
-720 ERLETMLGFLDEP
+720 DRLNALLSFLDEP
-733 GRPLEET
+733 DRPLEQT
-740 CDLLLYGLRHPD
+740 CDLLLYGLRNPD

-764 L
+764 V

>member
-1 MTAESFPPDDEP
+1 MTAEPIRS
-13 HSGGP
+13 
-18 RGGDR
+18 GGDR
-23 PSDAPDTG
+23 YDAEQPARTG
-31 GGHPGGPLP
+31 
-40 GDAHPG
+40 
-46 GHLDDQGPD
+46 
-55 APRPGDPGDAR
+55 
-66 LGGPRI
+66 
-72 GDALPGGGRSGE
+72 
-84 RVPEAYDS
+84 
-92 GAARQTSLLDVLS
+92 LLDVLS
-105 VAALVLDAEGRI
+105 VSAMVIDIDGRI

-122 QAEELFGYSSAEAL
+122 QAEDLFGYTAQEAL
-136 GKPAARLIIHP
+136 GQYAARLLIHP
-147 EHLQAVLKLFTEV
+147 EHLQSVVRLFAEV

-168 GAFPVRHKDGTTR
+168 GAFPIRHKDGSSR
-181 LMEFRNMRLLDDL
+181 LMEFRNMRLQDDL
-194 GDVYALGLAADHRL
+194 GDVYALGIAADHNL

-238 YVLVNPALERIDGI
+238 YLLVNPALERIDGI
-252 PAEDHVG
+252 PAEEHVG
-259 RHLRET
+259 RRLREA
-265 MPFPDVDT
+265 MLLPDIDT
-273 VESALRQVLATG
+273 IESALRQVLTTG
-285 TPLLDQYHVGRSR
+285 TPLLDQYHVGRPPT
-298 SDPEQERAW
+298 DPDQEHAW

-316 PAGRVL
+316 PGGRVL
-322 GAATSVVDVT
+322 GAAASVVDVT
-332 ERHRVAAEA
+332 ERHRAAAEA

-352 DASTRVGTTLEVERT
+352 EASTRVGTSLEVERT
-367 AAELADITSREL
+367 AHELADIAVPQL

-396 VRKPDSGPEL
+396 SRRPDNGPEL

-414 AHPTV
+414 AHPTA

-425 APGELAAYEGDRLVT
+425 PPGDVAAYEGDRLVT

-450 VRHVDEG
+450 VRHVGEQDI
-457 DLPRIARDAEAARL
+457 PRIARDAEAGAL

-494 LDLKRTRNPV
+494 LDLKRTRNPL
-504 PFDEDDVVLAGELA
+504 PFDEDDVILASELAG
-518 SRAAIAIDNA
+518 RAAVAIDNA
-528 RWFQSVRNSA
+528 RWFQSVRNTA

-549 PPHHTGLELASR
+549 APHHTGLELASR

-574 WYDVLPLA
+574 WYDVIPLT

-622 EVLQHL
+622 DVLRHL

-638 IVTCLYAVFDPRTR
+638 IVTCLYAVYDPRTR
-652 LCRIANAGHMP
+652 QCRIANAGHMP
-663 PALARAGD
+663 PALAG
-671 PPRLVELPSGVPL
+671 PGHEPTLLELPPGAPL
-684 GVGGI
+684 GVGGVP
-689 RFDTATVELLPGDLL
+689 FETTTVELAPGDLL

-713 TRQHPID
+713 TRLHPID
-720 ERLETMLGFLDEP
+720 DRLAVLLSFLDDP
-733 GRPLEET
+733 GRPLEEL

-752 DHDDVALLVARA
+752 DHDDVALLIARTP
-764 L
+764 

>member
-1 MTAESFPPDDEP
+1 MTAEPIRS
-13 HSGGP
+13 
-18 RGGDR
+18 GGDR
-23 PSDAPDTG
+23 YDAETPARTG
-31 GGHPGGPLP
+31 
-40 GDAHPG
+40 
-46 GHLDDQGPD
+46 
-55 APRPGDPGDAR
+55 
-66 LGGPRI
+66 
-72 GDALPGGGRSGE
+72 
-84 RVPEAYDS
+84 
-92 GAARQTSLLDVLS
+92 LLDVLS
-105 VAALVLDAEGRI
+105 VSAMVIDIDGRI

-122 QAEELFGYSSAEAL
+122 QAEDLFGYTAQEAL
-136 GKPAARLIIHP
+136 GQYAARLLIHP
-147 EHLQAVLKLFTEV
+147 EHLHSVVRLFADV

-168 GAFPVRHKDGTTR
+168 GAFPIRHKDGSSR
-181 LMEFRNMRLLDDL
+181 LMEFRNMRLQDDL
-194 GDVYALGLAADHRL
+194 GDVYALGIAADHNL

-238 YVLVNPALERIDGI
+238 YLLVNPALERIDGI
-252 PAEDHVG
+252 PAEEHVG
-259 RHLRET
+259 RRLREA
-265 MPFPDVDT
+265 MLLPDIDT
-273 VESALRQVLATG
+273 IESALRQVLTTG
-285 TPLLDQYHVGRSR
+285 TPLLDQYHVGRPPT
-298 SDPEQERAW
+298 DPDHEHAW

-316 PAGRVL
+316 PGGRVL
-322 GAATSVVDVT
+322 GAAASVVDVT
-332 ERHRVAAEA
+332 ERHRAAAEA

-352 DASTRVGTTLEVERT
+352 EASTRVGTSLEVERT
-367 AAELADITSREL
+367 AHELADIAVPQL

-396 VRKPDSGPEL
+396 SRRPDNGPEL

-425 APGELAAYEGDRLVT
+425 PPGDVAAYEGDRLVT

-450 VRHVDEG
+450 VRHVGERDI
-457 DLPRIARDAEAARL
+457 PRIARDAEAGAL

-494 LDLKRTRNPV
+494 LDLKRTRNPL
-504 PFDEDDVVLAGELA
+504 PFDEDDVILASELAG
-518 SRAAIAIDNA
+518 RAAVAIDNA
-528 RWFQSVRNSA
+528 RWFQSVRNTA

-549 PPHHTGLELASR
+549 APHHTGLELASR

-574 WYDVLPLA
+574 WYDVIPLT

-622 EVLQHL
+622 DVLRHL

-638 IVTCLYAVFDPRTR
+638 IVTCLYAVYDPRTR
-652 LCRIANAGHMP
+652 QCRIANAGHMP
-663 PALARAGD
+663 PALAG
-671 PPRLVELPSGVPL
+671 PGHEPTLLELPPGAPL
-684 GVGGI
+684 GVGGVP
-689 RFDTATVELLPGDLL
+689 FETTTVELAPGDLL

-713 TRQHPID
+713 TRLHPID
-720 ERLETMLGFLDEP
+720 DRLAVLLSFLDDP
-733 GRPLEET
+733 GRPLEEL

-752 DHDDVALLVARA
+752 DHDDVALLIARTP
-764 L
+764 

>member
-1 MTAESFPPDDEP
+1 MTAESFPPSKGDLYGSES
-13 HSGGP
+13 SG
-18 RGGDR
+18 R
-23 PSDAPDTG
+23 T
-31 GGHPGGPLP
+31 
-40 GDAHPG
+40 
-46 GHLDDQGPD
+46 
-55 APRPGDPGDAR
+55 
-66 LGGPRI
+66 
-72 GDALPGGGRSGE
+72 
-84 RVPEAYDS
+84 
-92 GAARQTSLLDVLS
+92 TLLDVLS
-105 VAALVLDAEGRI
+105 VAALVLDTEGRI

-122 QAEELFGYSSAEAL
+122 QAQDLFGYSAEEAL
-136 GKPAARLIIHP
+136 GKPAARLIIHH
-147 EHLQAVLKLFTEV
+147 EHLQAVVKLFAEV

-168 GAFPVRHKDGTTR
+168 GAFPIRHKDGSTR

-194 GDVYALGLAADHRL
+194 GDVYALGLAADHTL

-232 LDPDLR
+232 MDPELR
-238 YVLVNPALERIDGI
+238 YLLVNPALERIDGI
-252 PAEDHVG
+252 PAEDHIG
-259 RHLRET
+259 RHLRQT
-265 MPFPDVDT
+265 LPFPDMDT
-273 VESALRQVLATG
+273 VESCLRQVLTTG
-285 TPLLDQYHVGRSR
+285 TPLLDQYHVGRPPSEP
-298 SDPEQERAW
+298 DHEHAW

-316 PAGRVL
+316 PSGRVL
-322 GAATSVVDVT
+322 GAAMSVVDVT
-332 ERHRVAAEA
+332 ERHRSAIEA

-352 DASTRVGTTLEVERT
+352 EASTRVGTTLEVQHT
-367 AAELADITSREL
+367 ARELAEVASPELADI
-379 ADVVAVDILDSA
+379 VAVDVLDSA

-396 VRKPDSGPEL
+396 TRNADNGPEL
-406 FRALALKA
+406 FRALAIKA
-414 AHPTV
+414 AHPSV

-425 APGELAAYEGDRLVT
+425 PPGDLASYEGDRLVT

-450 VRHVDEG
+450 VRHADEN
-457 DLPRIARDAEAARL
+457 DLRRIARDAEATAL

-494 LDLKRTRNPV
+494 LDLKRTRNPA
-504 PFDEDDVVLAGELA
+504 PFDDDDVVLATELA
-518 SRAAIAIDNA
+518 SRAAVAIDNA
-528 RWFQSVRNSA
+528 RWFQSVRNTA

-574 WYDVLPLA
+574 WYDVIPLTG
-582 DDKTALV
+582 DKTALV

-617 DLEPG
+617 DLDPG

-638 IVTCLYAVFDPRTR
+638 IVTCLYAVFDPHTGK
-652 LCRIANAGHMP
+652 CRMANAGHMP
-663 PALARAGD
+663 PALARPGRD
-671 PPRLVELPSGVPL
+671 PALLDLPTGAPL
-684 GVGGI
+684 GVGGVT
-689 RFDTATVELLPGDLL
+689 FETTMTELGAGDLL
-704 VLYTDGLVE
+704 ILYTDGLVE

-720 ERLETMLGFLDEP
+720 ERLNALLSFLDEP
-733 GRPLEET
+733 ERPLEET

>member
-1 MTAESFPPDDEP
+1 MAADSLQSE
-13 HSGGP
+13 SGGYDP
-18 RGGDR
+18 DVSR
-23 PSDAPDTG
+23 PTG
-31 GGHPGGPLP
+31 
-40 GDAHPG
+40 
-46 GHLDDQGPD
+46 
-55 APRPGDPGDAR
+55 
-66 LGGPRI
+66 
-72 GDALPGGGRSGE
+72 
-84 RVPEAYDS
+84 
-92 GAARQTSLLDVLS
+92 LLDVLS
-105 VAALVLDAEGRI
+105 VAAMVLDAEGRI

-122 QAEELFGYSSAEAL
+122 QAEDLIGYTAEEVL
-136 GKPAARLIIHP
+136 GKYAARLIIHP
-147 EHLQAVLKLFTEV
+147 EHLQSVSKLFAEV
-160 LETGRSWA
+160 LATGRSWA
-168 GAFPVRHKDGTTR
+168 GAFPIRHKDGSTR

-194 GDVYALGLAADHRL
+194 GDVYALGIAADHTL

-214 DLALCERLINQ
+214 DLALCEQLINQ

-232 LDPDLR
+232 MDPDLR
-238 YVLVNPALERIDGI
+238 YLMVNPALERIDGI
-252 PAEDHVG
+252 PAEDHIG

-265 MPFPDVDT
+265 LPFPDVDT
-273 VESALRQVLATG
+273 VESALRQVLTTG
-285 TPLLDQYHVGRSR
+285 TPLLDQYHVGRPPA
-298 SDPEQERAW
+298 DPEHEHAW

-316 PAGRVL
+316 PGGRVL
-322 GAATSVVDVT
+322 GAAASVVDVT
-332 ERHRVAAEA
+332 ERHRAAAEA

-352 DASTRVGTTLEVERT
+352 DASTRVGTTLEVDQT
-367 AAELADITSREL
+367 ARELADIAVPEL

-396 VRKPDSGPEL
+396 MRRPDNGPEF

-414 AHPTV
+414 SHPTV

-425 APGELAAYEGDRLVT
+425 PPGDLATYAGDRMVT

-450 VRHVDEG
+450 VRHVG
-457 DLPRIARDAEAARL
+457 AQDLPRIARDAQASSL
-471 LARAGVHSYLAVPL
+471 LAQAGVHSYLAVPL

-504 PFDEDDVVLAGELA
+504 PFDDDDVVLATELA
-518 SRAAIAIDNA
+518 SRAAVAIDNA
-528 RWFQSVRNSA
+528 RWFQSVRNTA
-538 LTLQRSLLPDH
+538 VTLQRSLLPEH
-549 PPHHTGLELASR
+549 PPNLNGLEVASR

-574 WYDVLPLA
+574 WYDVIPLS
-582 DDKTALV
+582 DDRTALV

-617 DLEPG
+617 DLDPG
-622 EVLQHL
+622 DVLQHL

-638 IVTCLYAVFDPRTR
+638 IVTCLYAVYDPHTR
-652 LCRIANAGHMP
+652 QCRVANAGHMP
-663 PALARAGD
+663 PALARPGTAPVLLD
-671 PPRLVELPSGVPL
+671 LPPGAPL

-689 RFDTATVELLPGDLL
+689 PFETTTVDLAADDVL

-713 TRQHPID
+713 TRLHPID
-720 ERLETMLGFLDEP
+720 DRLNVLLSFLDEP
-733 GRPLEET
+733 GRPLEEL
-740 CDLLLYGLRHPD
+740 CDLLLYGLRNSD

-764 L
+764 T